1 MVLNAHAQA
10 DQVKRRLERCG
21 QFAAL
26 WSGIVY
32 RSASVAYANRDDLL
46 TGAGA
51 RHVGARWNPPNSM
64 ATVYSALDIRTAT
77 EESLAHHRYFGFPL
91 ETALPRVMISI
102 RVSLQRVLDL
112 TEQRLRRT
120 LGINRG
126 QLLGEDWRA
135 CNAGGNEALTQVIGR
150 LAWVSQWEAMLVPSA
165 AEPKGVN
172 LIIFP
177 GNLLPPESY
186 LLIINRDQLPPK
198 AMPTR

>member
-1 MVLNAHAQA
+1 
-10 DQVKRRLERCG
+10 
-21 QFAAL
+21 
-26 WSGIVY
+26 
-32 RSASVAYANRDDLL
+32 
-46 TGAGA
+46 
-51 RHVGARWNPPNSM
+51 M

-102 RVSLQRVLDL
+102 RVSLQRVFDL
-112 TEQRLRRT
+112 TEQRPRRT
-120 LGINRG
+120 LGVNRG

-135 CNAGGNEALTQVIGR
+135 RNANGEEALTQAIGR
-150 LAWVSQWEAMLVPSA
+150 LAWENQWEAMLVPSA

-198 AMPTR
+198 AMPIH